1 MPQLMERA
9 RECLESNCPKQALK
23 ILRRIKSYENE
34 DQKADVF
41 YIKGIALGKTGQ
53 IKDAVESLSRV
64 LRINPSYETVRA
76 FRGMH
81 LASLG
86 LYTLALEDYNEAI
99 RMDPDDSA
107 SIFNRAEAFS
117 RLEMFEECVQDLDAY
132 LKLEP
137 KDNDAI
143 KLREKTNRRLHRKRR
158 REDET
163 ENDMVTPPQSPKKND
178 DEKKPCPTTPR
189 SALKKRGENRKK
201 RTKTP
206 KKRVAFN
213 KILIREFNR
222 ELGGSGGVPEVGGI
236 ALGLGDIERD
246 RSPIPLDVYERT
258 RSPHRSSKDEY
269 RPSPARKRRQL
280 LIESMGKEEYK
291 RKHKEEREELIKIR
305 KNRHDSEENDPLY
318 NPYVEG

>member
-1 MPQLMERA
+1 
-9 RECLESNCPKQALK
+9 
-23 ILRRIKSYENE
+23 
-34 DQKADVF
+34 
-41 YIKGIALGKTGQ
+41 
-53 IKDAVESLSRV
+53 
-64 LRINPSYETVRA
+64 
-76 FRGMH
+76 MH

-201 RTKTP
+201 RTC
-206 KKRVAFN
+206 
-213 KILIREFNR
+213 
-222 ELGGSGGVPEVGGI
+222 
-236 ALGLGDIERD
+236 
-246 RSPIPLDVYERT
+246 
-258 RSPHRSSKDEY
+258 
-269 RPSPARKRRQL
+269 
-280 LIESMGKEEYK
+280 
-291 RKHKEEREELIKIR
+291 
-305 KNRHDSEENDPLY
+305 
-318 NPYVEG
+318 